1 LAYARGYNPD
11 REAGDFPICAPV
23 TISRLRSYAQLGL
36 LLTFLVARSPSP
48 LKAQAIGD
56 HNRRISGSPYV
67 ELDSWIYPALER
79 AAALG
84 YMAMEV
90 LGMRP
95 WTRIECA
102 TLVVQV
108 GKQITA
114 RKVNPPEISGLY
126 DALSKEFQPDL
137 DAAEGES
144 REAIHLESLYATT
157 TGIAGQPLN
166 DSYHFGQTIINNYGR
181 PYQGGF
187 NSADGFSGW
196 ATAGR
201 FVLYVRGEFQHSAA
215 APAYSLAV
223 RQAIATVDQNPTQP
237 ATPFRA
243 VSRFALLDTYA
254 AANLAGWDLA
264 FGKQSLWWGPG
275 EGGALLFSNN
285 AAPIYMARASRVMPF
300 TLPWIFHWIGP
311 MKVDTFFGKLSG
323 NEFPSG
329 PLIHGVKVSF
339 KPTPI
344 FELGI
349 SSTSEFGG
357 AGRPI
362 TAAAIWN
369 SYFSSS
375 SSSDYGA
382 NANPGKRSI
391 GIDFSYKIPF
401 VGMTLYDDVLL
412 PMDNPTNFDTS
423 TSPLHDFQRAA
434 MRPGIY
440 MPRLPRFHKLDFRTE
455 AVYTNPP
462 TPRSVG
468 GQYIYWNDYYHDLYT
483 NEGNLIADWIGRE
496 GMGFQSWSTYWIT
509 ARSSLQFGY
518 RHSKVPADFIPGGE
532 TLNDGSVKLNWGAPH
547 GLNLSLF
554 VQYEKWF
561 APLLAPTPRSNWTA
575 NMQISFLPDGLSFPL
590 RSRARPTATQ

>member
-1 LAYARGYNPD
+1 M
-11 REAGDFPICAPV
+11 
-23 TISRLRSYAQLGL
+23 RLRRFAQLGL
-36 LLTFLVARSPSP
+36 LLTLLLAYSAGRIE
-48 LKAQAIGD
+48 AQAIGD
-56 HNRRISGSPYV
+56 HNKRISGSPYV

-84 YMAMEV
+84 YIATEV

-102 TLVVQV
+102 TLVAQA
-108 GKQITA
+108 GKQISA
-114 RKVNPPEISGLY
+114 RSFNPPEISGLY

-144 REAIHLESLYATT
+144 RGTIHLESLYATT
-157 TGIAGQPLN
+157 TGIAGPPLN

-181 PYQGGF
+181 PYQRGF

-223 RQAIATVDQNPTQP
+223 RQAIATVDQNPLQP

-285 AAPIYMARASRVMPF
+285 AAPIYMARASRVVPF
-300 TLPWIFHWIGP
+300 TPPWIFHWIGP
-311 MKVDTFFGKLSG
+311 MKLDTFFGKLSG

-339 KPTPI
+339 KPTPN

-349 SSTSEFGG
+349 SATSEFGG

-362 TAAAIWN
+362 TPAAIWN

-375 SSSDYGA
+375 SSSDYAA
-382 NANPGKRSI
+382 NTNPGKRSI
-391 GIDFSYKIPF
+391 GIDFSYKLAF

-423 TSPLHDFQRAA
+423 RSPLQDFQRAA

-440 MPRLPRFHKLDFRTE
+440 MPRVPRFHKLDFRIE

-496 GMGFQSWSTYWIT
+496 GMGFQSWSTYWLT

-518 RHSKVPADFIPGGE
+518 RHSKVAADFIPGGE
-532 TLNDGSVKLNWGAPH
+532 TLNDGSVKLNWGGPRS
-547 GLNLSLF
+547 LNLSLF

-561 APLLAPTPRSNWTA
+561 VPLLAPTPRSNWTA
-575 NMQISFLPDGLSFPL
+575 NVQINFLPDGLSFPL
-590 RSRARPTATQ
+590 RSRGRPPSTP